1 MVTPGPIFQT
11 GGQPITT
18 QVVVASGAPS
28 PGMEQQIMVL
38 FGTGQKIG
46 LTNAGGATYAS
57 GTQSLYGVWDWNV
70 STTDG
75 GRLGPGTGN
84 PPGWDGVSSAQYASL
99 TRATAGLVTLTP
111 ANLQYQTVSTSTFSS
126 GTSTTTNVDINVNAA
141 ICWTGAC
148 TSGSQP
154 RQFGWYLNLPGAG
167 EQIIYSPELVQQA
180 LTVNS
185 IVPANNSPTSC
196 SNNSDTGFTYVLSA
210 LTGGAFNQVFLPP
223 GEQAFFNANPTVNPA
238 AYQDAHAIAMQT
250 NATGSSFVT
259 SNSSGVQYL
268 VYETN
273 MVESG
278 NAGVGGNNIQ
288 GGTLGLNLPPNTT
301 GHRLSW
307 IELR

>member
-1 MVTPGPIFQT
+1 MGSPSSTPADLDGDHITDYVYAGDLKGNVWRFDLTDPNECNWRVTPGPIFQT

-75 GRLGPGTGN
+75 GRLGPGAGN

-111 ANLQYQTVSTSTFSS
+111 ANLQYQTVSTSTYSTGS
-126 GTSTTTNVDINVNAA
+126 STTTERGHQCEREHLLDRRLHR
-141 ICWTGAC
+141 
-148 TSGSQP
+148 GSQP
-154 RQFGWYLNLPGAG
+154 RQFGWYLNLPGTG
-167 EQIIYSPELVQQA
+167 EQVIYSPELVQQA

-223 GEQAFFNANPTVNPA
+223 GE
-238 AYQDAHAIAMQT
+238 
-250 NATGSSFVT
+250 
-259 SNSSGVQYL
+259 
-268 VYETN
+268 
-273 MVESG
+273 
-278 NAGVGGNNIQ
+278 AGVHS
-288 GGTLGLNLPPNTT
+288 TTTRRKRSRLPGCTRDR
-301 GHRLSW
+301 HADECDR
-307 IELR
+307 

>member
-1 MVTPGPIFQT
+1 
-11 GGQPITT
+11 
-18 QVVVASGAPS
+18 
-28 PGMEQQIMVL
+28 
-38 FGTGQKIG
+38 
-46 LTNAGGATYAS
+46 
-57 GTQSLYGVWDWNV
+57 
-70 STTDG
+70 
-75 GRLGPGTGN
+75 
-84 PPGWDGVSSAQYASL
+84 
-99 TRATAGLVTLTP
+99 
-111 ANLQYQTVSTSTFSS
+111 
-126 GTSTTTNVDINVNAA
+126 VDINANAS

-148 TSGSQP
+148 TSGTQP
-154 RQFGWYLNLPGAG
+154 RQFGWYLNLPGTG
-167 EQIIYSPELVQQA
+167 EQVIYSPELVQQA

-259 SNSSGVQYL
+259 SNSAGVQYL

>member
-1 MVTPGPIFQT
+1 
-11 GGQPITT
+11 
-18 QVVVASGAPS
+18 
-28 PGMEQQIMVL
+28 
-38 FGTGQKIG
+38 
-46 LTNAGGATYAS
+46 
-57 GTQSLYGVWDWNV
+57 
-70 STTDG
+70 
-75 GRLGPGTGN
+75 
-84 PPGWDGVSSAQYASL
+84 
-99 TRATAGLVTLTP
+99 
-111 ANLQYQTVSTSTFSS
+111 
-126 GTSTTTNVDINVNAA
+126 
-141 ICWTGAC
+141 
-148 TSGSQP
+148 
-154 RQFGWYLNLPGAG
+154 
-167 EQIIYSPELVQQA
+167 VQQA

-223 GEQAFFNANPTVNPA
+223 GEQAFFNANPTVNAA

-259 SNSSGVQYL
+259 SNSAGVQYL

-288 GGTLGLNLPPNTT
+288 GGTLGLNLPPNTS